1 MESVMAQ
8 EAQHLAEEARIRFG
22 RTDDQV
28 DRSPR
33 IKISASAMAGHF
45 HVCYTTCYSTR
56 SFSSGLDVV
65 LELSSLQQPGGMNT
79 KTSANMIITCT
90 ILY

>member
-33 IKISASAMAGHF
+33 IKISASTMAGHF
-45 HVCYTTCYSTR
+45 HVYAIQHVTQPDPLAVVKIGNKQLTATR
-56 SFSSGLDVV
+56 WY
-65 LELSSLQQPGGMNT
+65 EHKKQYEH
-79 KTSANMIITCT
+79 MIITCT